1 MILAIYWF
9 WSQLWVLLIFR
20 LTPAMYQV
28 LLYFTSV
35 WACDS
40 LTNGCSSFSS
50 PYSALGHPGETILCT
65 CYLWF
70 SLNIML
76 LVGSGLS
83 CKERTGQKW
92 IDFFLRK
99 LVSACSVCRLFSWRS
114 CWLCDTLSSSSE
126 MQAQGRVRYG
136 KHLWALNKTGIR
148 VGPTLS
154 PTWEFP
160 SVNLLIIWG

>member
-1 MILAIYWF
+1 MKSLGHLMEMEMSICMTSSDFSRLVHVLAHLGYREYTWVLKYIKGICFRCFGGYVISYRWYWPYTD
-9 WSQLWVLLIFR
+9 SGHSSWVLLIFR

-28 LLYFTSV
+28 LVYFTSV

-92 IDFFLRK
+92 IDFF
-99 LVSACSVCRLFSWRS
+99 F
-114 CWLCDTLSSSSE
+114 
-126 MQAQGRVRYG
+126 
-136 KHLWALNKTGIR
+136 
-148 VGPTLS
+148 
-154 PTWEFP
+154 
-160 SVNLLIIWG
+160 